1 MKRFKISS
9 FILVALALVLFTV
22 FSPVKNV
29 AYAATGD
36 TSALN
41 IESIKSYKFI
51 SGNVYR
57 PIFTIQNST
66 TNQLEFAFCVEF
78 DEDVVNSETYLNSQL
93 VTSQDYPAMNGKVLA
108 IQKFANT
115 PGSLDTLKSITGN
128 NNLTTY
134 EMLYAAQ
141 ISIWYFTDNINPVTT
156 GNTTYVIPDFL
167 NLVPTN
173 NYTLQESNTFAI
185 TNYFIN
191 TLPAVTATN
200 TPFAEIADIT
210 IEWNYDNSEFTIQYR
225 VDGENANGTPLVP
238 TTKYFDGTTESADLK
253 SYETT
258 VQKNG
263 QTYYSLTLP
272 ASYATKNISIEA
284 SGEQIY
290 TGYFATIING
300 IQDVGGYTENKKISF
315 KDRESITI
323 TVPAIVYG
331 QFTIQKNETGSNKP
345 IAGAEF
351 TLTHAE
357 SGKTYIVTTDA
368 NGTATFTELYLGNYS
383 ITESKVP
390 AGYTAVA
397 ISPNTFELTKENATS
412 LAKLTVENT
421 LIPVDPEAPTDP
433 EDVDTPKDPDD
444 TDNPE
449 EPKTP
454 DNQTLPQTD
463 GSFNH
468 SAASGVALLL
478 IAFTSMYLT
487 RRKQIR

>member
-22 FSPVKNV
+22 FSPVKNM

-41 IESIKSYKFI
+41 IDTIKAYKFEQWDG
-51 SGNVYR
+51 SYV

-66 TNQLEFAFCVEF
+66 TGKLEFAFCVEF
-78 DEDVVNSETYLNSQL
+78 PEP
-93 VTSQDYPAMNGKVLA
+93 VTSANYINAELVSGEDYTKPFHGKMMA
-108 IQKFANT
+108 IQKFVNT
-115 PGSLDTLKSITGN
+115 PGALETLKQATGN
-128 NNLTTY
+128 NNLTMY

-141 ISIWYFTDNINPVTT
+141 RSIWHYSDDRSTT
-156 GNTTYVIPDFL
+156 AGNATYTIPDFL
-167 NLVPTN
+167 DLVSSA
-173 NYTLQESNTFAI
+173 NYTLYASNTSSSI
-185 TNYFIN
+185 NYFIN
-191 TLPAVTATN
+191 TLPPISPTN
-200 TPFAEIADIT
+200 TPFAEITDIS

-290 TGYFATIING
+290 TGYFAVIVNNV
-300 IQDVGGYTENKKISF
+300 QDVGGYTENKKISF

-357 SGKTYIVTTDA
+357 SGKTYIGTTDA

-383 ITESKVP
+383 ITESKIP

-412 LAKLTVENT
+412 LATLTVENT